1 MLSPVAS
8 EVPGNDFS
16 PASFKFEVFL
26 VAFSASFWK
35 VFLVEVLPRKGHPG
49 DADDASY
56 SLDFCR
62 GRRLR
67 AAEGGE

>member
-1 MLSPVAS
+1 M
-8 EVPGNDFS
+8 
-16 PASFKFEVFL
+16 FEVFL

-35 VFLVEVLPRKGHPG
+35 DFLVEVLPRKGHPG

-56 SLDFCR
+56 SFDFCR

-67 AAEGGE
+67 AASQ